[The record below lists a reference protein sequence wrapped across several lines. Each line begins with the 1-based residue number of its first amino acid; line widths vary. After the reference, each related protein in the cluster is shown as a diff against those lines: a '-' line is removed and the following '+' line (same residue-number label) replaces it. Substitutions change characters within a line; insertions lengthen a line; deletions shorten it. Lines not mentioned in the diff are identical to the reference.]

1 MIRKIP
7 TATMSKEEWTALR
20 STTIGGSDAAAIL
33 GLNPYKSPY
42 ALWAEKTGKV
52 IPEDISQKEAVR
64 LGTDLEEYV
73 AKRFTEATGK
83 KVRRENYT
91 VFRDDMPYAH
101 ANYDRLVIGER
112 AGLEIKTTNAL
123 HLSKFKNGEFP
134 ATYYAQCCHYLLVS
148 GLDRWYLA
156 VLVLG
161 IDFKVFVIERDEEE
175 LEALKEAEES
185 FWENVQSETPPA
197 IDGMDSTIDA
207 LNAEFPVSEPETEM
221 DLTGCAVDLAIMDEC
236 GQQIKALEERKPP
249 LRRVSWRPWE
259 SPSGAGTGATASHGK
274 RRNAPRSTERSGE
287 RPRGNPTGLFQIF
300 GKQNFPV
307 QKGEYLM
314 ANIIQNQVQKQT
326 PAAAAQQSIGAML
339 NTFLDRDGMRK
350 RFDELLGKR
359 APSLFLPS
367 SQW

>member
-52 IPEDISQKEAVR
+52 IPEDISKKEAVR

-101 ANYDRLVIGER
+101 ANYDRVVIGER

-123 HLSKFKNGEFP
+123 NLKKFKNGEYP
-134 ATYYAQCCHYLLVS
+134 ANYYVQCCHYLLVS

-161 IDFKVFVIERDEEE
+161 VEFKVFTIERDEAEIA
-175 LEALKEAEES
+175 ALKEAEEN
-185 FWENVQSETPPA
+185 FWYQVQNDLPPE

-207 LNAEFPVSEPETEM
+207 LNETFPISDPEADAV
-221 DLTGCAVDLAIMDEC
+221 DLTSCAVDLTILDEC
-236 GQQIKALEERKPP
+236 SQQIKALEEKKKAAQGRIKGT
-249 LRRVSWRPWE
+249 LGEAEMGFYSTYSVSWKSQKQQTFDRKKWE
-259 SPSGAGTGATASHGK
+259 KDHGEI
-274 RRNAPRSTERSGE
+274 PE
-287 RPRGNPTGLFQIF
+287 
-300 GKQNFPV
+300 
-307 QKGEYLM
+307 EYL
-314 ANIIQNQVQKQT
+314 KT
-326 PAAAAQQSIGAML
+326 SESR
-339 NTFLDRDGMRK
+339 TF
-350 RFDELLGKR
+350 RFKKEV
-359 APSLFLPS
+359 
-367 SQW
+367 

>member
-33 GLNPYKSPY
+33 GLNPHKSPY

-52 IPEDISQKEAVR
+52 IPEDVSQKEAVR

-123 HLSKFKNGEFP
+123 HLSKFKNGEYP
-134 ATYYAQCCHYLLVS
+134 ANYYVQCCHYLLVS

-161 IDFKVFVIERDEEE
+161 VEFKVFTIERDEAE
-175 LEALKEAEES
+175 LEALKEAEEN
-185 FWENVQSETPPA
+185 FWYQVQNDLPPE
-197 IDGMDSTIDA
+197 IDGMDSTLDA
-207 LNAEFPVSEPETEM
+207 LSAEFPASEPDTEM
-221 DLTGCAVDLAIMDEC
+221 DLTGCAVDLAILDEC
-236 GQQIKALEERKPP
+236 SQQIKALEEK
-249 LRRVSWRPWE
+249 
-259 SPSGAGTGATASHGK
+259 K
-274 RRNAPRSTERSGE
+274 
-287 RPRGNPTGLFQIF
+287 
-300 GKQNFPV
+300 
-307 QKGEYLM
+307 
-314 ANIIQNQVQKQT
+314 
-326 PAAAAQQSIGAML
+326 AAAQARIMEAMGTAERGGYGSYRVTWKSQKRQ
-339 NTFLDRDGMRK
+339 TFDRK
-350 RFDELLGKR
+350 RFEKENGAIPEAYLKTSESRTFRFKKDE
-359 APSLFLPS
+359 
-367 SQW
+367 Q

>member
-7 TATMSKEEWTALR
+7 TANMSKEEWTALR

-161 IDFKVFVIERDEEE
+161 IEFKVFVIERDEAEI
-175 LEALKEAEES
+175 EALRMAEEN
-185 FWENVQSETPPA
+185 FWYQVQNDLPPE
-197 IDGMDSTIDA
+197 IDGMDSTVDA
-207 LNAEFPVSEPETEM
+207 LDAAFPVSDPDADAV
-221 DLTGCAVDLAIMDEC
+221 DLTGCAADLVILDEC
-236 GQQIKALEERKPP
+236 SRQIKELEEKKKAAQARVMETLGTAEKGFYSTYS
-249 LRRVSWRPWE
+249 VSWKSQKRQTFDRNKWE
-259 SPSGAGTGATASHGK
+259 KDHGEI
-274 RRNAPRSTERSGE
+274 PE
-287 RPRGNPTGLFQIF
+287 
-300 GKQNFPV
+300 
-307 QKGEYLM
+307 EYL
-314 ANIIQNQVQKQT
+314 KT
-326 PAAAAQQSIGAML
+326 SESR
-339 NTFLDRDGMRK
+339 TF
-350 RFDELLGKR
+350 RFKIKEEK
-359 APSLFLPS
+359 
-367 SQW
+367 

>member
-64 LGTDLEEYV
+64 LGTDLEDYV
-73 AKRFTEATGK
+73 AHRFMEATGK

-123 HLSKFKNGEFP
+123 NLKKFKNGEFP
-134 ATYYAQCCHYLLVS
+134 ANYYCQCCHYLLMS
-148 GLDRWYLA
+148 DLDRWYLA

-161 IDFKVFVIERDEEE
+161 VEFKVFTIERDEAE
-175 LEALKEAEES
+175 LAALKMAEEN
-185 FWENVQSETPPA
+185 FWYQVQNDLPPE
-197 IDGMDSTIDA
+197 IDGMDSTVEA
-207 LNAEFPVSEPETEM
+207 LNATFPVSDPEA
-221 DLTGCAVDLAIMDEC
+221 DAVDLTVCAIDLAILDEC
-236 GQQIKALEERKPP
+236 SQQIKALEEKKKAAQARVMETLGAAEKGFYSTYS
-249 LRRVSWRPWE
+249 VSWK
-259 SPSGAGTGATASHGK
+259 SQK
-274 RRNAPRSTERSGE
+274 RSTFDRKKWEKEHGAI
-287 RPRGNPTGLFQIF
+287 PQ
-300 GKQNFPV
+300 
-307 QKGEYLM
+307 EYFK
-314 ANIIQNQVQKQT
+314 V
-326 PAAAAQQSIGAML
+326 SDSR
-339 NTFLDRDGMRK
+339 TF
-350 RFDELLGKR
+350 RFKKENEE
-359 APSLFLPS
+359 
-367 SQW
+367 